1 MPIDMLEEILHPQ
14 AVAVVGASENPTV
27 YGYHFTR
34 HLLKYL
40 PPFFTLIYEAVQK
53 VTCFSFV
60 IARGETPKQPQRA

>member
-14 AVAVVGASENPTV
+14 AVAVAGASENPTV

-40 PPFFTLIYEAVQK
+40 PPFFTPHLYLF
-53 VTCFSFV
+53 T
-60 IARGETPKQPQRA
+60 